1 MGNKEIIIDI
11 LMERDGF
18 TRAEAENEFSFVQ
31 SEFMAALSGQSA
43 LDPEEVLYEYLGLEP
58 DYIFDLLPI

>member
-1 MGNKEIIIDI
+1 MGNKEIIINI
-11 LMERDGF
+11 LMERDGM
-18 TRAEAENEFSFVQ
+18 TRAEAENELAFVQ
-31 SEFMAALSGQSA
+31 SEFMAALNGQSG

>member
-1 MGNKEIIIDI
+1 MGNKEIIINI
-11 LMERDGF
+11 LMERDGM
-18 TRAEAENEFSFVQ
+18 TRAEAENEFAFVQ

-43 LDPEEVLYEYLGLEP
+43 LDPEEVFYEYLGLEP

>member
-1 MGNKEIIIDI
+1 MTKNKIVEV

-18 TRAEAENEFSFVQ
+18 TRAEAENEFAFVQ
-31 SEFMAALSGQSA
+31 SEFMAALSGQSG